1 MVTEPRS
8 WAPWAWRH
16 RLDLP
21 QESEG
26 GRVYVAANTG
36 RIQGEGLR
44 LWMEAVRSWAGDRLP
59 HPVGSELLQVQ
70 RSREEGPSPREG
82 RGGSQ
87 KPNTATQ
94 RVIRTWLGQLGL
106 GNLALP
112 HNYPGVSHQGRRG
125 PQGSGAEGEA
135 LEGAP
140 DQTGADLSLAPSPAP
155 SSPIKVTSCTLA
167 PLLAE
172 DEWLRSVSTLALP
185 NPPTLTS
192 P

>member
-70 RSREEGPSPREG
+70 RSREEGPSPPRGEG
-82 RGGSQ
+82 REPEAQ
-87 KPNTATQ
+87 HCNTESDP
-94 RVIRTWLGQLGL
+94 
-106 GNLALP
+106 NLARPAGLRE
-112 HNYPGVSHQGRRG
+112 PGFT
-125 PQGSGAEGEA
+125 P
-135 LEGAP
+135 
-140 DQTGADLSLAPSPAP
+140 
-155 SSPIKVTSCTLA
+155 
-167 PLLAE
+167 
-172 DEWLRSVSTLALP
+172 
-185 NPPTLTS
+185 
-192 P
+192 